1 MKSYKITIWSST
13 DPNQK
18 KEIIIEAANEIHACQ
33 YASAALSMG
42 QRGTFEEIDGKESI
56 SES

>member
-1 MKSYKITIWSST
+1 VKV
-13 DPNQK
+13 
-18 KEIIIEAANEIHACQ
+18 ANEIHACQ